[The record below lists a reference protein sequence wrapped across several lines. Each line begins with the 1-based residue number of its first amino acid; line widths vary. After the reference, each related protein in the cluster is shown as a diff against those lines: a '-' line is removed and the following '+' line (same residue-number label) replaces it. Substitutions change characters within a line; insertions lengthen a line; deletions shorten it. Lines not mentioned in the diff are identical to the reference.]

1 MILYT
6 WAVWQNNRLV
16 GYVESSSEWNAIRL
30 AHSKYGSCLYVER
43 CLMGV
48 GPKTKEKICQ
58 IGA

>member
-43 CLMGV
+43 CLFGV

>member
-43 CLMGV
+43 CLFGV
-48 GPKTKEKICQ
+48 GPKTKEKEWQ